1 MNIQEFQTRLF
12 SEAQANGFSDVEIY
26 FEKKEVFGCQVH
38 KGEIEQYE
46 LAEDGGVSFRG
57 IVNGKMGYAYTE
69 KIDEASIPYL
79 LRNATEN
86 ASVIDDEDIEE
97 IFSGSDRYEQGNF
110 FSTELNEASIQ
121 GKIQFIK
128 DVEREVLA
136 YDPRIVATDYCMLR
150 SESITKTLANNKGL
164 TLTDQIN
171 YLYAHLLAI
180 ANNGEET
187 KSAFEF
193 IMTRDFNSLNAK
205 EFAKKIAEAS
215 LSQLGSK
222 SIPSKEYPVLLRND
236 AAASILAAFTANFS
250 AENTQAGLSALRD
263 KLGQQIANQKITI
276 VDDPLLEEGLASR
289 TFDSEGVAS
298 RKLTLV
304 ESGVLQSLLH
314 NQKTAKKDQT
324 VTTGHAKK
332 DSYKSA
338 VKVGP
343 SNLYIQPAAAS
354 FDDLVAAVDEGV
366 FITNLSGL
374 HSGTNQVSG
383 DFSVAAN
390 GFFIK
395 DGKIQYPVNLM
406 TIAGNFYQLLKDVQ
420 EVGTDLIFPLSP
432 IGSPSILVKSLSV
445 TVE

>member
-12 SEAQANGFSDVEIY
+12 SEAQNNGFSDVEIY

-57 IVNGKMGYAYTE
+57 LINGKMGYAYTE
-69 KIDEASIPYL
+69 KVDEASIPYL
-79 LRNATEN
+79 LKNATEN
-86 ASVIDDEDIEE
+86 ASVIDDEDVEE
-97 IFSGSDRYEQGNF
+97 IFSGSDSYEQGNF
-110 FSTELNEASIQ
+110 FSVELNEVSIPD
-121 GKIQFIK
+121 KIQFIK

-136 YDPRIVATDYCMLR
+136 YDHRIVATDYCMFR

-164 TLTDQIN
+164 TLTDKKN
-171 YLYAHLLAI
+171 YCYAHLLAI

-187 KSAFEF
+187 KSAFDF
-193 IMTRDFNSLNAK
+193 VMTRDFNSLNAQK
-205 EFAKKIAEAS
+205 FAKKVAEAA

-222 SIPSKEYPVLLRND
+222 SIPSKEYTVLLRND
-236 AAASILAAFTANFS
+236 AAASLLGAFTANFS
-250 AENTQAGLSALRD
+250 AENTQAGLSALKD
-263 KLGQQIANQKITI
+263 KLGQSIANQKITI
-276 VDDPLLEEGLASR
+276 VDDPLLEEGPASR
-289 TFDSEGVAS
+289 TFDSEGVS
-298 RKLTLV
+298 SKKLTLV

-314 NQKTAKKDQT
+314 NQKTAKKEQAE
-324 VTTGHAKK
+324 TTGHAHK
-332 DSYKSA
+332 DSYKGS

-343 SNLYIQPAAAS
+343 SNLYIQPADAT
-354 FDDLVAAVDEGV
+354 FDALVAEVDEGV
-366 FITNLSGL
+366 LITDLSGL

-395 DGKIQYPVNLM
+395 DGKIQFPVNLM
-406 TIAGNFYQLLKDVQ
+406 TIAGNFYQLLQDVQ
-420 EVGTDLIFPLSP
+420 EVGADLIFPLSP
-432 IGSPSILVKSLSV
+432 IGSPSLLVKSLSV